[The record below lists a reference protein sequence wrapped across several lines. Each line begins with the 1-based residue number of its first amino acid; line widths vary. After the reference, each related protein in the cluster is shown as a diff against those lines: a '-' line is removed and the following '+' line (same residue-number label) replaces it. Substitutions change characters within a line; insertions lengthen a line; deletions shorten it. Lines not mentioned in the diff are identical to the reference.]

1 MVGQAWAAS
10 PLPSVQ
16 QMGCWSQSKC
26 CCWEMVIQAASGTT
40 HRWPRMHW
48 SVALVPVL
56 VLLQMAHRHLWAG
69 LLEEQI
75 TRVVSLRHRPL
86 NSTGAEIH
94 SCGSRR
100 ERKDKLYFQ
109 VPSPQ
114 THLLHKNVNRIKNKK
129 GLGSHHHG
137 SLALLF
143 VMKKVM
149 VCHFV
154 SWFS

>member
-1 MVGQAWAAS
+1 
-10 PLPSVQ
+10 
-16 QMGCWSQSKC
+16 
-26 CCWEMVIQAASGTT
+26 
-40 HRWPRMHW
+40 
-48 SVALVPVL
+48 
-56 VLLQMAHRHLWAG
+56 MARCHLWVG

-75 TRVVSLRHRPL
+75 TPVVSLRHRPL

-114 THLLHKNVNRIKNKK
+114 THLLHKNVNRIKIKK

-143 VMKKVM
+143 VMKEVM

-154 SWFS
+154 S